1 MVKCYISFTFLYKN
15 AFPFVMKLLFCLWIY
30 SIFIVSR
37 LIHYAFWLLK
47 SLVRFQQSAVYF
59 ALYSH
64 FLTVFL
70 YNFAVIASQNE
81 PLLWFPLKSVCIFS
95 TCKQN
100 KNSQNLIYNI
110 LPCFSDICLY
120 YFIIFSITLK
130 VVLYILI
137 IMYGQ
142 INPHGVVS
150 LHCMSGVHP
159 EGGYVNTVRLT
170 VRQRGD
176 LS

>member
-15 AFPFVMKLLFCLWIY
+15 AFSFVLKLLFCLWNY
-30 SIFIVSR
+30 SIFIVNR

-47 SLVRFQQSAVYF
+47 SLVHFQQSAVYF

-64 FLTVFL
+64 FLIIFL
-70 YNFAVIASQNE
+70 YNFAVFASQNE
-81 PLLWFPLKSVCIFS
+81 LLLWFPLKSVCIFS

-100 KNSQNLIYNI
+100 KNSHNLIYNI
-110 LPCFSDICLY
+110 LPCFTDICLY
-120 YFIIFSITLK
+120 YFIFFSITLK
-130 VVLYILI
+130 VVLCSPKDCADRS
-137 IMYGQ
+137 
-142 INPHGVVS
+142 NPHGAVS